1 MGKSVRLGAIVVVG
15 ATGEI
20 ERPDAARPRLL
31 KDPGKNFLVDQPLA
45 CVEIVGRS
53 MTERLIERF
62 LSAGVE
68 IVSVLIASEG
78 YQPKFRT
85 SFDEDKVEIECVQD
99 VPAAIRQKIKA
110 LNDAGIDHAFL
121 NSADVYAETD
131 FLDLFYFHREARQA
145 VTSSFDRHGAL
156 ALWVVDCNK
165 AQDPNLEISLDQ
177 SRSSAASYFIREY
190 VNRLNHPRDLR
201 QFAEDTL
208 RGRCESRPSGQQVRP
223 GVWMDDKAEV
233 HRRARIVAPAYIGR
247 GAEIKADAV
256 VTRFSNIEKDSCVD
270 CGTVIEDSSILEN
283 TNIGIWLDVCH
294 AVVSGNKL
302 LSLGRD
308 VTVEI
313 SDVSVMRLRS
323 GSSNNSGKRAR
334 NKDKV
339 GSGSSKNA
347 TSGGSKK
354 EQSKP
359 LMWQSDAVFPGA
371 GKMSSKGP
379 VIIMEL
385 PEQLKQAQVKEFMSE
400 LRPLFESARPCIVL
414 DCSKIQDIDSAG
426 VEMLLDCLDTAMKR
440 DGDLKLAAV
449 SPASA
454 IVLELMRVDRLFE
467 VFDTTDEATRSFQVF
482 APAAAPQTQPW
493 YSSRYGLADLK
504 TAN

>member
-1 MGKSVRLGAIVVVG
+1 MRLGAIVVVG

-20 ERPDAARPRLL
+20 EPPDAARPRLL
-31 KDPGKNFLVDQPLA
+31 RDPGKNFLVDGPLA

-68 IVSVLIASEG
+68 VVSVLIASEG
-78 YQPKFRT
+78 YKPRFRT
-85 SFDEDKVEIECVQD
+85 SFDKDQVEIEQVKD

-131 FLDLFYFHREARQA
+131 FLDLFYFHREAKQA

-156 ALWVVDCNK
+156 ALWVVDCEK

-208 RGRCESRPSGQQVRP
+208 RGRCESRPSGKQVRP

-256 VTRFSNIEKDSCVD
+256 VTRFSNIERDSCVD
-270 CGTVIEDSSILEN
+270 CGTVVEDSSILEN

-313 SDVSVMRLRS
+313 SDVSIMRPRS
-323 GSSNNSGKRAR
+323 GSSNNSGKRVR
-334 NKDKV
+334 NKD
-339 GSGSSKNA
+339 NA
-347 TSGGSKK
+347 GSGGSKK

-359 LMWQSDAVFPGA
+359 LMWRSDAVFLSGA
-371 GKMSSKGP
+371 SKMSSKGP

-482 APAAAPQTQPW
+482 APAAAPQSQPW
-493 YSSRYGLADLK
+493 YSSGYGLADFK